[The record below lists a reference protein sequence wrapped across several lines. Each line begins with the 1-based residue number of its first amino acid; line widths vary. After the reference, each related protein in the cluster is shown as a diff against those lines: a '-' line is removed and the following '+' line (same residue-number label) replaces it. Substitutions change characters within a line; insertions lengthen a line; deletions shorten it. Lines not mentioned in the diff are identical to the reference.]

1 MASPPA
7 EGAPD
12 PAQAKEEETK
22 KGGGGGVLGR
32 LWRGLF
38 GGREDYEKRL
48 QYLSKEEASVHARMR
63 RRTQLSRRAVRN
75 IIVLSVLAE
84 VAAPSHLCFSF
95 ARLFTLRQMI
105 WRSGC
110 GCAYLRISWR
120 LGLLALADFAVPP
133 ASFRSNH
140 RGSSLFSPRVP
151 LRACVC
157 ARVTTSGGSHA
168 GVFIFPG
175 W

>member
-12 PAQAKEEETK
+12 PAQGKGKEEEK
-22 KGGGGGVLGR
+22 KGGGVLGR

-63 RRTQLSRRAVRN
+63 RRTQLSRRTVRN

-84 VAAPSHLCFSF
+84 VAAQIPTAHPSPFSF
-95 ARLFTLRQMI
+95 AK
-105 WRSGC
+105 
-110 GCAYLRISWR
+110 
-120 LGLLALADFAVPP
+120 LA
-133 ASFRSNH
+133 
-140 RGSSLFSPRVP
+140 SPRVCYSY
-151 LRACVC
+151 LRCDLASVGRRAYPRIPGDSAC
-157 ARVTTSGGSHA
+157 
-168 GVFIFPG
+168 
-175 W
+175 